1 MTTGEYQT
9 RSRMG
14 RCARGTDEGKLGGK
28 EQRCRREVAQA
39 DGLEGRRGRTTN
51 IQRAGR
57 MVLHPLTEVGIGMLM
72 AVRVGGSQL
81 MMYILRCGK
90 RRQGEKKDDKA

>member
-1 MTTGEYQT
+1 
-9 RSRMG
+9 
-14 RCARGTDEGKLGGK
+14 
-28 EQRCRREVAQA
+28 
-39 DGLEGRRGRTTN
+39 
-51 IQRAGR
+51 

>member
-1 MTTGEYQT
+1 
-9 RSRMG
+9 MG

-28 EQRCRREVAQA
+28 EQRCRRELAGA

-57 MVLHPLTEVGIGMLM
+57 MVLHPLTEVGIGVFM
-72 AVRVGGSQL
+72 AVRVSGRQL
-81 MMYILRCGK
+81 MMDILSDGK
-90 RRQGEKKDDKA
+90 GRECEKKE